1 MRMNK
6 ILQSGLAIVLAI
18 CLLLPGGFL
27 SEAALAEDTTMDGT
41 VRVYLSSLGS
51 PSRLDI
57 TICGSY
63 SLDGSGATALANGST
78 VTVGFNSTTGQL
90 TLTQNGVTTAMGTDF
105 RLRRHTTS
113 AADNGVKIS
122 QARVSGNLYPGDLQ
136 FKSVRSGGVYK
147 LYTIAHVFI
156 EDYLCGV
163 LPYEMGNSSPLESLK
178 AQCVSARTYTVR
190 AMNAST
196 ARSYDVVDTTND
208 QVYNGTPSGN
218 VRCVQAVQETR
229 GLVSMNGNAYTATY
243 YTASNGGQ
251 IESVRNIWGSTQ
263 YDYITVKDDPYDYQ
277 NPASVVRSFQ
287 VNKSGTQSNSTLGSL
302 LNAKAQAVFG
312 TQSVSIESIDA
323 ITPHTPRYAAPSRLY
338 TKLDFDVTV
347 TANGTRSA
355 GTLTFDIFSELETP
369 LNMGIN
375 AASNEL
381 WTITATASG
390 YTVQARRFGHGTGMS
405 QRGAMRMGEL
415 GYRYDQIL
423 SFYFSGC
430 RMVPYTFVR
439 TILSEMGS
447 GASTSILTADTPALP
462 PSTSASTGVIQT
474 ASASGEVALRVAPD
488 STADI
493 ITGLTQGTAVTVHAV
508 YGDWYL
514 VTCGILHGYVQKEGL
529 QPGSAV
535 DGVIVSPTTLV
546 SYGTVKNTSSLNLRA
561 QASLSS
567 SVLAQIPAGTVLP
580 MISISGDWGYT
591 QYGCQSG
598 YVNMGYIAQSDRYTG
613 NAGDGDATGATV
625 IAADGT
631 PLRMSA
637 SLSGYTVLTV
647 PEGALVK
654 IKHDDGAWAQVYY
667 GGFIGYVLSSALQRN
682 GITVDEEIDTP
693 KAGEQYAVVNS
704 TSSSLNLRTQP
715 NMSSTVMAEIPRG
728 EKIIVESVGA
738 EWCRVRYH
746 GVTGYCA
753 SQYLQLNGTS
763 DPDDGSQLTAVVTTE
778 KGSLNLRKS
787 DSTASTVLT
796 TIPRNATIPILQR
809 GYSWS
814 KTTYGGFTG
823 YVMNKYLRFNDGS
836 TPTPIPV
843 VTPIPVATPTLQP
856 AQTPTAARVTTVS
869 GSLNLR
875 SAPVTGNNVLAQIPQ
890 YATVE
895 VLGIT
900 GTWTQVRYG
909 VYTGYVMSAFLTYLY
924 DTEPTPILPTPT
936 PTPAITYTYARV
948 TTQSGS
954 LNLRARATTSGEIL
968 DRIPQYELVLVLERQ
983 GLWTRVSYN
992 GKTGYVMSSFLS
1004 FVDVDG
1010 TPTPAPTE
1018 NTSGKVLY
1026 GRVTTVKGSL
1036 NMRER
1041 ASSNARVMRT
1051 IPQYETV
1058 TVLSRGYTWSQ
1069 VTYQGATG
1077 YVMSSFLTFFEGEES
1092 AVTPTP
1098 APAPVIPTVSQ
1109 ARVTTV
1115 SGPLNLRASIGGAVL
1130 KRIPQN
1136 DIVQVVERGTVWT
1149 QVTHEGTTGY
1159 VKTEFLTFLSDS
1171 TGSTPFY
1178 EEPMTEL
1185 ATPIAAQV
1193 TPQGSSI
1200 YLRAA
1205 CDENATPVA
1214 IVLRGEYVLLTARG
1228 SAWCRID
1235 YDGQTGY
1242 LPTRYLNI
1250 P

>member
-18 CLLLPGGFL
+18 CLLLPGGFF

-105 RLRRHTTS
+105 RLRRHTTR

-208 QVYNGTPSGN
+208 QVYNGTP
-218 VRCVQAVQETR
+218 
-229 GLVSMNGNAYTATY
+229 
-243 YTASNGGQ
+243 
-251 IESVRNIWGSTQ
+251 
-263 YDYITVKDDPYDYQ
+263 
-277 NPASVVRSFQ
+277 
-287 VNKSGTQSNSTLGSL
+287 
-302 LNAKAQAVFG
+302 
-312 TQSVSIESIDA
+312 
-323 ITPHTPRYAAPSRLY
+323 
-338 TKLDFDVTV
+338 
-347 TANGTRSA
+347 
-355 GTLTFDIFSELETP
+355 
-369 LNMGIN
+369 
-375 AASNEL
+375 
-381 WTITATASG
+381 
-390 YTVQARRFGHGTGMS
+390 
-405 QRGAMRMGEL
+405 
-415 GYRYDQIL
+415 
-423 SFYFSGC
+423 
-430 RMVPYTFVR
+430 
-439 TILSEMGS
+439 
-447 GASTSILTADTPALP
+447 
-462 PSTSASTGVIQT
+462 
-474 ASASGEVALRVAPD
+474 
-488 STADI
+488 
-493 ITGLTQGTAVTVHAV
+493 
-508 YGDWYL
+508 
-514 VTCGILHGYVQKEGL
+514 
-529 QPGSAV
+529 
-535 DGVIVSPTTLV
+535 
-546 SYGTVKNTSSLNLRA
+546 
-561 QASLSS
+561 
-567 SVLAQIPAGTVLP
+567 
-580 MISISGDWGYT
+580 
-591 QYGCQSG
+591 
-598 YVNMGYIAQSDRYTG
+598 
-613 NAGDGDATGATV
+613 
-625 IAADGT
+625 
-631 PLRMSA
+631 
-637 SLSGYTVLTV
+637 
-647 PEGALVK
+647 
-654 IKHDDGAWAQVYY
+654 
-667 GGFIGYVLSSALQRN
+667 
-682 GITVDEEIDTP
+682 
-693 KAGEQYAVVNS
+693 
-704 TSSSLNLRTQP
+704 
-715 NMSSTVMAEIPRG
+715 
-728 EKIIVESVGA
+728 
-738 EWCRVRYH
+738 
-746 GVTGYCA
+746 
-753 SQYLQLNGTS
+753 
-763 DPDDGSQLTAVVTTE
+763 
-778 KGSLNLRKS
+778 
-787 DSTASTVLT
+787 
-796 TIPRNATIPILQR
+796 
-809 GYSWS
+809 
-814 KTTYGGFTG
+814 
-823 YVMNKYLRFNDGS
+823 
-836 TPTPIPV
+836 
-843 VTPIPVATPTLQP
+843 
-856 AQTPTAARVTTVS
+856 
-869 GSLNLR
+869 
-875 SAPVTGNNVLAQIPQ
+875 
-890 YATVE
+890 
-895 VLGIT
+895 
-900 GTWTQVRYG
+900 
-909 VYTGYVMSAFLTYLY
+909 
-924 DTEPTPILPTPT
+924 
-936 PTPAITYTYARV
+936 
-948 TTQSGS
+948 
-954 LNLRARATTSGEIL
+954 
-968 DRIPQYELVLVLERQ
+968 
-983 GLWTRVSYN
+983 
-992 GKTGYVMSSFLS
+992 
-1004 FVDVDG
+1004 
-1010 TPTPAPTE
+1010 TPAPTE

-1058 TVLSRGYTWSQ
+1058 AVLSRGYTWSQ

-1171 TGSTPFY
+1171 TGSTPSY

-1228 SAWCRID
+1228 SVWCRID

>member
-18 CLLLPGGFL
+18 CLLLPGGFF

-57 TICGSY
+57 TIYGSY

-113 AADNGVKIS
+113 AAYNGVKIS

-218 VRCVQAVQETR
+218 ARCVQAVQETR

-369 LNMGIN
+369 MNMGIN

-447 GASTSILTADTPALP
+447 GASTPILTADTPALP

-514 VTCGILHGYVQKEGL
+514 VTCGILHG
-529 QPGSAV
+529 
-535 DGVIVSPTTLV
+535 
-546 SYGTVKNTSSLNLRA
+546 
-561 QASLSS
+561 
-567 SVLAQIPAGTVLP
+567 
-580 MISISGDWGYT
+580 
-591 QYGCQSG
+591 
-598 YVNMGYIAQSDRYTG
+598 
-613 NAGDGDATGATV
+613 
-625 IAADGT
+625 
-631 PLRMSA
+631 
-637 SLSGYTVLTV
+637 
-647 PEGALVK
+647 
-654 IKHDDGAWAQVYY
+654 
-667 GGFIGYVLSSALQRN
+667 
-682 GITVDEEIDTP
+682 
-693 KAGEQYAVVNS
+693 
-704 TSSSLNLRTQP
+704 
-715 NMSSTVMAEIPRG
+715 
-728 EKIIVESVGA
+728 
-738 EWCRVRYH
+738 
-746 GVTGYCA
+746 
-753 SQYLQLNGTS
+753 
-763 DPDDGSQLTAVVTTE
+763 
-778 KGSLNLRKS
+778 
-787 DSTASTVLT
+787 
-796 TIPRNATIPILQR
+796 
-809 GYSWS
+809 
-814 KTTYGGFTG
+814 
-823 YVMNKYLRFNDGS
+823 
-836 TPTPIPV
+836 
-843 VTPIPVATPTLQP
+843 
-856 AQTPTAARVTTVS
+856 
-869 GSLNLR
+869 
-875 SAPVTGNNVLAQIPQ
+875 
-890 YATVE
+890 
-895 VLGIT
+895 
-900 GTWTQVRYG
+900 
-909 VYTGYVMSAFLTYLY
+909 
-924 DTEPTPILPTPT
+924 
-936 PTPAITYTYARV
+936 
-948 TTQSGS
+948 
-954 LNLRARATTSGEIL
+954 
-968 DRIPQYELVLVLERQ
+968 
-983 GLWTRVSYN
+983 
-992 GKTGYVMSSFLS
+992 
-1004 FVDVDG
+1004 
-1010 TPTPAPTE
+1010 
-1018 NTSGKVLY
+1018 
-1026 GRVTTVKGSL
+1026 
-1036 NMRER
+1036 
-1041 ASSNARVMRT
+1041 
-1051 IPQYETV
+1051 
-1058 TVLSRGYTWSQ
+1058 
-1069 VTYQGATG
+1069 
-1077 YVMSSFLTFFEGEES
+1077 
-1092 AVTPTP
+1092 
-1098 APAPVIPTVSQ
+1098 
-1109 ARVTTV
+1109 
-1115 SGPLNLRASIGGAVL
+1115 
-1130 KRIPQN
+1130 
-1136 DIVQVVERGTVWT
+1136 
-1149 QVTHEGTTGY
+1149 
-1159 VKTEFLTFLSDS
+1159 
-1171 TGSTPFY
+1171 
-1178 EEPMTEL
+1178 
-1185 ATPIAAQV
+1185 
-1193 TPQGSSI
+1193 
-1200 YLRAA
+1200 
-1205 CDENATPVA
+1205 
-1214 IVLRGEYVLLTARG
+1214 
-1228 SAWCRID
+1228 
-1235 YDGQTGY
+1235 
-1242 LPTRYLNI
+1242 
-1250 P
+1250 